1 MSRNSTLPVD
11 HGSFLAGAS
20 QRDVQRVQD
29 ALFDA
34 EKAAIELE
42 RLKMRKVHVAC
53 AKIEQAASEFCP
65 SDYIETGAASFFY
78 WARREGRQVWAD
90 KRFRKSYLR
99 DNPECR
105 RKVRSQR
112 TVITANAPWLATR
125 TMSGHPIINVEAE
138 VVTSPLALPAPD
150 PAPASSLILTT

>member
-1 MSRNSTLPVD
+1 MPVKHD
-11 HGSFLAGAS
+11 SFLAGAS
-20 QRDVQRVQD
+20 QRDMQRVQD
-29 ALFDA
+29 ALFDE
-34 EKAAIELE
+34 EKAAIEME
-42 RLKMRKVHVAC
+42 KLKMRKVHAAC

-90 KRFRKSYLR
+90 KSFRKSYLR

-105 RKVRSQR
+105 RRVRSRR
-112 TVITANAPWLATR
+112 TVITANTPWLATR
-125 TMSGHPIINVEAE
+125 TMSGHPIIDVEAE

-150 PAPASSLILTT
+150 PAPASSLILAP